1 MTLKKQSNCHRI
13 AIFVTSS
20 TIGLVMIVMIKRIAT
35 CRVPVVGLLTIFG
48 ARYTVITDDAA
59 KPELA

>member
-20 TIGLVMIVMIKRIAT
+20 TIGLVMIKRIAT